1 MSFSTI
7 IGHDN
12 IKLQIV
18 NSISGGRFS
27 HAHIITGED
36 GIGKSLIAKETA
48 IRILGKDK
56 EKQYVDIVEFNMVKD
71 KKSIGIEE
79 IKNLIQETTKRPYEG
94 DKKVIILYKA
104 DKMTEAAQNAFLKTI
119 EEPPKG
125 IFIILLCEKLENI
138 LDTIKS
144 RCQIYKLNRLNEEEM
159 LKFLNTKFQHLSE
172 DQIKAVIA
180 FSDGIPG
187 RAERF
192 IEDASLMEIRDTV
205 IDILKKICE
214 EKLDVTLAYTE
225 FLLKYKNEWQEVL
238 TYFLSYIRDTLIYK
252 ETGNRELIINIDKV
266 DQIKELGEMFSFT
279 KLNGIINIIKDTR
292 SKLERNV
299 NTTLVFN
306 SMLVKIQEV

>member
-18 NSISGGRFS
+18 NSINGGRFS

-36 GIGKSLIAKETA
+36 GIGKSLIARETA
-48 IRILGKDK
+48 IMLLGKDK
-56 EKQYVDIVEFNMVKD
+56 EKQYVDIVEFNMIKD
-71 KKSIGIEE
+71 KKSIGIDEV
-79 IKNLIQETTKRPYEG
+79 KNIIQETTKKPYEG

-125 IFIILLCEKLENI
+125 VFIILLCEKLENI

-144 RCQIYKLNRLNEEEM
+144 RCQVYKLNRLNEEEM
-159 LKFLNTKFQHLSE
+159 LKFLNNKFGNLSE
-172 DQIKAVIA
+172 DNIKAVSA

-192 IEDASLMEIRDTV
+192 IEDKSLMEIRDTV

-214 EKLDVTLAYTE
+214 GRLDKILEYTE

-252 ETGNRELIINIDKV
+252 ETGNKELIINIDKINE
-266 DQIKELGEMFSFT
+266 IKELRKCFHLIS
-279 KLNGIINIIKDTR
+279 
-292 SKLERNV
+292 
-299 NTTLVFN
+299 
-306 SMLVKIQEV
+306 